1 MRLKEPL
8 YGLRTGNLMSILH
21 FGLAVMMIFVERR
34 ALLDAEAIEA
44 HNAANHAGADHT
56 APASHI
62 MIPDGETSFL
72 GLNETI

>member
-1 MRLKEPL
+1 
-8 YGLRTGNLMSILH
+8 
-21 FGLAVMMIFVERR
+21 MMIFVERK
-34 ALLDAEAIEA
+34 AIADAEAIEA
-44 HNAANHAGADHT
+44 HNASHHAEVDQH